1 MTSTVQEYFKN
12 FEKLKIDPFES
23 KEVLLDDSNKPDKN
37 FYNNIWTADTLY
49 YFPSE
54 ILSLS
59 DKLHINSDY
68 VSTIHLNIRSG
79 KKNFEK
85 LKGPPF
91 SNRLFL
97 KTWRDVRSS
106 PNTLLFNN
114 MRLALTNCAPNFDR
128 ASSAALKWARVI
140 GRAHFAF

>member
-23 KEVLLDDSNKPDKN
+23 KEVLLDDSNKPDEN

-79 KKNFEK
+79 KKNIEK
-85 LKGPPF
+85 VKGTF
-91 SNRLFL
+91 FL
-97 KTWRDVRSS
+97 KQALFKNFTW
-106 PNTLLFNN
+106 
-114 MRLALTNCAPNFDR
+114 C
-128 ASSAALKWARVI
+128 
-140 GRAHFAF
+140 